1 MSSPSAIATVTA
13 TLQNLLTAV
22 TTTVTT
28 KPPASARNGG
38 TGEQLNVFL
47 YSVAHS
53 PAFRNAPMP
62 HQSRDGERSHP
73 PLALVLKY
81 MVTAYGLSDDDIS
94 GQELMGKAMSLLHD
108 HPLLGPSD
116 IQGITPDSNL
126 QNQVERVRIT
136 PDTLSLDD
144 MSKLWSSFQSA
155 DYHLSVAYEVSVVLI
170 ESDRP
175 ARTPLPVLKRG
186 EEDRGAYVQSGLAP
200 PFPTIT
206 AVEPP
211 NRQPAA
217 LLGDT
222 LTLSGHNLAGDTV
235 TVRFGHPLLASP
247 IELPA
252 LASGT
257 DLQVSVQL
265 PNTPAALVAGIY
277 SIEVIVAKA
286 GEQVRTTNALSVAVA
301 PRILTIA
308 PPSPM
313 ATVDGDVTI
322 ALTFS
327 PEVRP
332 AQRAALL
339 LGDREVMANDHPAQT
354 DALAFEVTDAPLG
367 DRHIRLRVDGVDSLL
382 VDRSVT
388 PPAYDS
394 AAQVTIT

>member
-186 EEDRGAYVQSGLAP
+186 EDDRGAWTDVEVHTGADGA
-200 PFPTIT
+200 PTIRLHGQPTDIAVSLSHDGGT
-206 AVEPP
+206 AMAVVA
-211 NRQPAA
+211 R
-217 LLGDT
+217 
-222 LTLSGHNLAGDTV
+222 
-235 TVRFGHPLLASP
+235 R
-247 IELPA
+247 
-252 LASGT
+252 T
-257 DLQVSVQL
+257 DLGTTTLDPSTTI
-265 PNTPAALVAGIY
+265 PDPAPAG
-277 SIEVIVAKA
+277 S
-286 GEQVRTTNALSVAVA
+286 
-301 PRILTIA
+301 
-308 PPSPM
+308 
-313 ATVDGDVTI
+313 
-322 ALTFS
+322 
-327 PEVRP
+327 
-332 AQRAALL
+332 
-339 LGDREVMANDHPAQT
+339 
-354 DALAFEVTDAPLG
+354 
-367 DRHIRLRVDGVDSLL
+367 
-382 VDRSVT
+382 
-388 PPAYDS
+388 
-394 AAQVTIT
+394 